1 MPSDKYFDQQKRV
14 AAARGALADAMLKS
28 DERDI
33 SIWIA
38 ALTESLKRM
47 SDNNL
52 EAELDEPKKGKR

>member
-1 MPSDKYFDQQKRV
+1 MPSDKYFDQQKRI
-14 AAARGALADAMLKS
+14 AAARGAIAEAMLKS

-38 ALTESLKRM
+38 ALAESLKRM

-52 EAELDEPKKGKR
+52 EAELVAAKKGKR